1 MSEQIWFKD
10 PAVLFSPTTWS
21 QFVPT
26 KAMTTAQALN
36 SVVRFS
42 TYFSVILFLATGVS
56 AYLLAVPVVMATS
69 VGLFTLFPDGKVL
82 ESFVSKVAKAVKNET
97 LPSGDNPFM
106 NPLLTEIGDNPNRP
120 DAAPITRSDV
130 KQGIYKAFQKTSD
143 LYMDTTDLFDQS
155 QAMKTFH
162 TLQGAT
168 IPNDQEG
175 FLNWLAKGL
184 DEPDY
189 SSAPLARHAKLL
201 NEGYVEAK
209 GSLKDLSSTTEIPT
223 GTEPSAFTP
232 SAAPKAPKFASK

>member
-10 PAVLFSPTTWS
+10 PAVLFSPSTWS

-26 KAMTTAQALN
+26 KNMTTAQALN

-82 ESFVSKVAKAVKNET
+82 ESFVSKVAKAVNKSKDET
-97 LPSGDNPFM
+97 MPSAENPFM

-130 KQGIYKAFQKTSD
+130 NKA
-143 LYMDTTDLFDQS
+143 
-155 QAMKTFH
+155 
-162 TLQGAT
+162 
-168 IPNDQEG
+168 
-175 FLNWLAKGL
+175 
-184 DEPDY
+184 
-189 SSAPLARHAKLL
+189 
-201 NEGYVEAK
+201 V
-209 GSLKDLSSTTEIPT
+209 
-223 GTEPSAFTP
+223 
-232 SAAPKAPKFASK
+232 

>member
-10 PAVLFSPTTWS
+10 PSVLFSPTTWS

-26 KAMTTAQALN
+26 KNMTTAQALN

-69 VGLFTLFPDGKVL
+69 VGLFTLFPDGKIM
-82 ESFVSKVAKAVKNET
+82 ESFVSKVAKAVSKSET
-97 LPSGDNPFM
+97 MPSAENPFM

-130 KQGIYKAFQKTSD
+130 KVSVAKAFQKTSD
-143 LYMDTTDLFDQS
+143 IYMDTSDVFDQA
-155 QAMKTFH
+155 QAMRTFH

-168 IPNDQEG
+168 IPNDQDG
-175 FLNWLAKGL
+175 FLKWLAKGL
-184 DEPDY
+184 DEPDH

-201 NEGYVEAK
+201 SEGYVEAK
-209 GSLKDLSSTTEIPT
+209 GSIKNLKSTTSVPT
-223 GTEPSAFTP
+223 GTEPSSFTP
-232 SAAPKAPKFASK
+232 AKSTKLASK